1 MTFHSLFKFREI
13 GTVGLFAVLLA
24 IFFLSLVEIDVLDA
38 FFAFFAVLW
47 FRCGQKSVLEVTV
60 VASSWTRV
68 FHGSFAIALSIAAN
82 CLKLDFEFLVET
94 EAGWRRTFVLD
105 GSLARTSFG
114 DVYFRSVVFGIAA
127 DSGAFVLL
135 CHLA

>member
-1 MTFHSLFKFREI
+1 MPQT
-13 GTVGLFAVLLA
+13 GLLISKYGII
-24 IFFLSLVEIDVLDA
+24 IFLQVINFTS
-38 FFAFFAVLW
+38 
-47 FRCGQKSVLEVTV
+47 
-60 VASSWTRV
+60 
-68 FHGSFAIALSIAAN
+68 
-82 CLKLDFEFLVET
+82 LVET

-127 DSGAFVLL
+127 DSGAFVFL